1 MNLGPVEIV
10 ILLLIVIGLVVA
22 VRAFAGRAG
31 RR

>member
-1 MNLGPVEIV
+1 MRLGAVEVV
-10 ILLLIVIGLVVA
+10 ILVLVVIGLVVA